1 MSQQEPHDY
10 TADDRIEDELGP
22 GEPDEVVDDPENQAA
37 AEAIRNSTLDQPQL
51 EEEET

>member
-1 MSQQEPHDY
+1 MTQPEPHDY

-22 GEPDEVVDDPENQAA
+22 GEPDEVIDDPDNAAA
-37 AEAIRNSTLDQPQL
+37 AEAIRASTLDQPQL